1 MSVLVISRAPLRL
14 SLRVLILPFWLLHWC
29 FVVSRALQRL
39 SSPVLILTFLAALLM
54 WIEIVTKDVLDCA
67 QFPSMPAL

>member
-1 MSVLVISRAPLRL
+1 
-14 SLRVLILPFWLLHWC
+14 
-29 FVVSRALQRL
+29 
-39 SSPVLILTFLAALLM
+39 LLM